1 MDTRVDLKAY
11 PMPPTAKR
19 LMPFQDMPFNGDGY
33 AAAEVL
39 RLKEKHGLTLAV
51 ETGTCYGSTSLFL
64 HEHFSHTVSVEVHRP
79 TFDVAVERC
88 TKHVGEFMRQD
99 VGTNDVWIGAV
110 GRTVKN
116 SLKLVYG
123 DSPSVLSKHMAAWD
137 SKHDKGDR
145 FLFFLDAH
153 WNDVCPLHEELKAI
167 ARIYIRPVIMIHDFL
182 VHDHPELGFD
192 RYPNGTPFTL
202 ASVAPLMDRIYG
214 EGGWSHHTNVNAE
227 GAKRGIGYFEPL
239 PG

>member
-1 MDTRVDLKAY
+1 MDTRVDLTAY
-11 PMPPTAKR
+11 PMPATAKR
-19 LMPFQDMPFNGDGY
+19 LMPFQDVPFNGDGY

-79 TFDVAVERC
+79 TFDVAVDRC

-123 DSPSVLSKHMAAWD
+123 DSPSVLSKHTPAWI
-137 SKHDKGDR
+137 SKYEKGER

-153 WNDVCPLHEELKAI
+153 WNDVCPLHAELEQI
-167 ARIYIRPVIMIHDFL
+167 AAMNIRPVIMIHDWY
-182 VHDHPELGFD
+182 VPEHPELGFD
-192 RYPNGTPFTL
+192 RYPDGTPFDIG
-202 ASVAPLMDRIYG
+202 SVAPIMGRIYG
-214 EGGWSHHTNVNAE
+214 DGNWSYSVNTKAT
-227 GAKRGIGYFEPL
+227 GAMRGIGYFEPL